1 MRYTHY
7 FIHTS
12 REAPSGAK
20 IVSHQLM
27 LRAGLIYQTCSGVY
41 CWLPLALRVMEK
53 ISKIISQE
61 QEHIKSWPV
70 LLSTVQSSS
79 LWQRSGRYGSYG
91 KEMLR
96 FQDRKGNDFLYSPT
110 NEEQMT
116 DLFGAFVESYK
127 SLPVRLFQIHWKFRD
142 EIRPRF
148 GVMRG
153 REFLMKDGY
162 SFDLDEESAFK
173 TYMAQ
178 FDAYLRT
185 FRRMGLHVVPVMAD
199 SGAIGGNMSHE
210 FHVLAEGGENEV
222 FFHKS
227 ALDQTMSAES
237 LYNSPAF
244 SDEQKEKMDIDV
256 SHLESARSIEIG
268 HLFYFSRKYTES
280 MQISVCGVDGK
291 RLYPEM
297 GSYGIGVSRLIA
309 AIIEASHDEKGII
322 WPHAVAPFDI
332 HMMNVFSSEDCVSR
346 ADALYKRLQEV
357 CDVLYDD
364 RDVRVGQKYADADL
378 LGIPYQVIVGR
389 RDDDMYEFKHR
400 INGHVDLLPIDD
412 LIGKIIDI
420 KRCKE

>member
-7 FIHTS
+7 FIHTA
-12 REAPSGAK
+12 RETPSGATM
-20 IVSHQLM
+20 VSHQFM

-41 CWLPLALRVMEK
+41 CWLPLALRVMDK
-53 ISKIISQE
+53 INNIIVKE
-61 QEHIKSWPV
+61 QERIESWPV
-70 LLSTVQSSS
+70 MLSTVQSAA
-79 LWQRSGRYGSYG
+79 LWQRSGRYDSYG
-91 KEMLR
+91 QEMLR

-116 DLFGAFVESYK
+116 DMFGAFVESYK

-162 SFDLDEESAFK
+162 SFDIDEDSALK

-178 FDAYLRT
+178 FDAYLKT
-185 FRRMGLHVVPVMAD
+185 FRRIGLPVIPVKAD

-210 FHVLAEGGENEV
+210 FHVLAAGGENEV
-222 FFHKS
+222 FFHAS
-227 ALDQTMSAES
+227 ALEKTMSAEE
-237 LYNSPAF
+237 LYNAPAV
-244 SDEQKEKMDIDV
+244 SDEQREKMQIDV
-256 SHLESARSIEIG
+256 SGLESARSIEIG
-268 HLFYFSRKYTES
+268 HLFYFSQKYTES
-280 MQISVCGVDGK
+280 MQISVCGKDGN

-309 AIIEASHDEKGII
+309 AIIEASHDTKGII
-322 WPHAVAPFDI
+322 WPAAVAPFDVHLI
-332 HMMNVFSSEDCVSR
+332 SVFSSDDCVER
-346 ADALYKRLQEV
+346 AEAVYRQLSKV

-378 LGIPYQVIVGR
+378 LGMPYQVIVGR
-389 RDDDMYEFKHR
+389 CDDNLYELKNR
-400 INGHVDLLPIDD
+400 MTGEVDLLPVEA
-412 LIGKIIDI
+412 LINKILDTT
-420 KRCKE
+420 R